1 MPTRNNSPIEHIV
14 VLMLENRSFDH
25 MLGFLPPTGHLAQ
38 LEGLSGHEFNYI
50 NPSDSSSQKF
60 FVQGG
65 ALYEFFGNT
74 RSEGP
79 PHTLPAANIQLT
91 GDLTGPGPNNPAS
104 NNGFVKAFVASLK
117 AAATTPAFYATPD
130 DIKPVMQCFAPEQL
144 PALRTLAEE
153 FMLCDHWF
161 SSVPG
166 VTLPNRLYAH
176 AATSM
181 GCASND
187 AGQNF
192 NCKTIYNSL
201 ADAGY
206 TWRAYHSD
214 VNELLLLTRV
224 PQSRQL
230 MPQFAQFESDVAASD
245 VANYTFIIPRFINYN
260 QGSAGI
266 ALADDQHAPDN
277 VRMGEHLI
285 AKVYNALRG
294 NAAIWRKCLLLV
306 VYDEHGGFYDH
317 VVPPDGV
324 LNPDGLNSVA
334 PPFDFTRLGFRVPA
348 ILVSPWIQKRLNTT
362 VYEHAS
368 IPATLKRFFGL
379 NSFLTSR
386 DSAANSFEA
395 LLMGESG
402 FRDDTP
408 ETLPVPPLPTPAEM
422 AQRPLRPLDAV
433 QRAMIQTVLSRSP
446 RRRVSVSP
454 PATQNDAADLVAGEL
469 RRIFDAAETK
479 ENLQPS
485 TVPKK

>member
-1 MPTRNNSPIEHIV
+1 MPTKTRSPIEHIV
-14 VLMLENRSFDH
+14 VLMLENRAFDH
-25 MLGFLPPTGHLAQ
+25 MLGFLPRTGHLAR
-38 LEGLSGHEFNYI
+38 LEGLTGREFNHI
-50 NPSDSSSQKF
+50 NPSDPTSQKY

-65 ALYEFFGNT
+65 ALYEFYGNT
-74 RSEGP
+74 ASEGP
-79 PHTLPAANIQLT
+79 PHTLPAANMQLT
-91 GDLTGPGPNNPAS
+91 GTVSEPGPGNPAR
-104 NNGFVKAFVASLK
+104 NNGFVKAFVESLK
-117 AAATTPAFYATPD
+117 AAAQPAAFYATPD

-144 PALRTLAEE
+144 PALRTLAQE

-181 GCASND
+181 GCASNNT
-187 AGQNF
+187 AQNF

-201 ADAGY
+201 AEAGY

-214 VNELLLLTRV
+214 VNELLLLPRV
-224 PQSRQL
+224 PKSREL
-230 MPQFAQFESDVAASD
+230 MPDFEQFESDVAASN
-245 VANYTFIIPRFINYN
+245 VANYTFIIPRFINYSL
-260 QGSAGI
+260 GEAGI
-266 ALADDQHAPDN
+266 ALANDQHAPDN

-285 AKVYNALRG
+285 ATVYNALRG
-294 NAAIWRKCLLLV
+294 NAAIWKKCLLLV

-324 LNPDGLNSVA
+324 PNPDGLNSVA

-348 ILVSPWIQKRLNTT
+348 ILVSPWVAKRLNST

-379 NSFLTSR
+379 PNFLTWR

-395 LLMGESG
+395 LMTGESG

-408 ETLPVPPLPTPAEM
+408 EVLPVPPLPAPEELARRP
-422 AQRPLRPLDAV
+422 QRPLDSV
-433 QRAMIQTVLSRSP
+433 QRQMIQTLLGRSA
-446 RRRVSVSP
+446 RGTALQAAAP
-454 PATQNDAADLVAGEL
+454 PATQHEAALHVAAA
-469 RRIFDAAETK
+469 RDRIFDAAEK
-479 ENLQPS
+479 QR
-485 TVPKK
+485 